1 MGIGNVIAYTTHS
14 RSGSGDPVFDMK
26 RCLEHR
32 LMPLRKLTILHIV
45 LEVEL
50 QAILQIWG
58 PQSVVEPSL
67 RQERSMA

>member
-50 QAILQIWG
+50 QDKVG
-58 PQSVVEPSL
+58 HTPDM
-67 RQERSMA
+67 RSPIGG